1 MSTMSKQV
9 YDAFRAAGVPDDS
22 AAEAIEATREEGRLR
37 KIDEGLIKLDGRV
50 TLLTWMVGFN
60 MALTAAVL
68 GKLLIVH

>member
-1 MSTMSKQV
+1 MSKQV

-22 AAEAIEATREEGRLR
+22 AAAAAEAIEATREEGRLR

-50 TLLTWMVGFN
+50 TLLAWIVGFN

-68 GKLLIVH
+68 AKLLAIH